1 MKVLIVEDQPE
12 KKENIERF
20 LLDNFEHF
28 SVNASDSLRS
38 ALREIVTNQGYDL
51 ILLDMSMP
59 AFDPSESYFGDSPE
73 SYAGQELMEQM
84 KLRGIKMPVIVVTQ
98 YSSFE
103 GGEVAL
109 DGLSKKF
116 NQDYSDFYMGHVYYT
131 SANNNWQKE
140 LKSKIDLIR
149 GEAS

>member
-12 KKENIERF
+12 KNENIKKF

-28 SVNASDSLRS
+28 SISTSDSLRK
-38 ALREIVTNQGYDL
+38 ALREIVSNQSYDL

-84 KLRGIKMPVIVVTQ
+84 KLRGIRMPVIVVTQ

-109 DGLSKKF
+109 DGLSSKF
-116 NQDYSDFYMGHVYYT
+116 SLDYGDFYLGYVYYT
-131 SANNNWQKE
+131 SANNNWQKD
-140 LKSKIDLIR
+140 LKAKIDLMR
-149 GEAS
+149 GELS